1 MKTPYILL
9 AVISI
14 LLYNVFLIQRDQKL
28 FEAYD
33 RASAEL
39 PQPHPNC
46 RFAK

>member
-1 MKTPYILL
+1 MKIPYILL

-33 RASAEL
+33 KLCATQS
-39 PQPHPNC
+39 HPNC